1 MKRLSNREQEIMEH
15 IWKEGPMFVRELLQR
30 YPEPRPHVNTIST
43 IVRILEQKGF
53 LGHTAYGNTYQY
65 HALVTEKEYGE
76 STITGAIR
84 RYFADSYKDVI
95 SEFVR
100 KEKISKEE
108 LAELLNQLET
118 VEE

>member
-1 MKRLSNREQEIMEH
+1 M
-15 IWKEGPMFVRELLQR
+15 
-30 YPEPRPHVNTIST
+30 
-43 IVRILEQKGF
+43 
-53 LGHTAYGNTYQY
+53 
-65 HALVTEKEYGE
+65 TEKEYGE
-76 STITGAIR
+76 NTITGAIR